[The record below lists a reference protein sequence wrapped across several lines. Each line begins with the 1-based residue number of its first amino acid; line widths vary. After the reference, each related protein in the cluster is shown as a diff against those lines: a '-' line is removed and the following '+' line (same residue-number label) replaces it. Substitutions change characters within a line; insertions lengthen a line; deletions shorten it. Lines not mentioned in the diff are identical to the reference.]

1 MEDTRYINIFNLD
14 IHTEE
19 IDISTIR
26 LLMEKNIE
34 KWIIKNNKY
43 PIFFQISD
51 FFLNIKNNYI
61 NIKKRN
67 SLIKILNSKIENN
80 KIINKYTREYNLLQD
95 DSIQIKFEK
104 KNISFFF
111 LNSLLDTKDIQLEF
125 INNRKCS
132 IIGPTSFI
140 D

>member
-111 LNSLLDTKDIQLEF
+111 
-125 INNRKCS
+125 
-132 IIGPTSFI
+132 
-140 D
+140 